1 MKIPKDASKN
11 SDLSVL
17 LDRGKCFSVV
27 AAAVKGIVSDSV
39 VDLKSPEV
47 QDPIQACKWSKIF
60 YPIACLTAMANL
72 SAIYSC

>member
-1 MKIPKDASKN
+1 MKIPNDASKN

-17 LDRGKCFSVV
+17 LDRNKCFSVV

-47 QDPIQACKWSKIF
+47 HDPIQLFDGLKFSILL
-60 YPIACLTAMANL
+60 PV
-72 SAIYSC
+72 